1 MYVKQQ
7 IFIGNIYKVTK
18 QNINITPEI
27 KIKNNNMLICSDTE
41 DIFPTSITSISENY
55 ELYKEKVIL
64 IKTSNEFDLISKF
77 IEGVEYKNRIIKVN
91 RKNILLSIP
100 TGLNSLFVD
109 EKTLQPYSCAKT
121 KRLVK
126 K

>member
-1 MYVKQQ
+1 MKQQ

-18 QNINITPEI
+18 QNINITSEI
-27 KIKNNNMLICSDTE
+27 KIKNNNMLICSDIE
-41 DIFPTSITSISENY
+41 DVFPTSITSISENY

-64 IKTSNEFDLISKF
+64 IKTSNEPDLISKF

-121 KRLVK
+121 KKLTLQK
-126 K
+126 Y

>member
-1 MYVKQQ
+1 MKQQ

-27 KIKNNNMLICSDTE
+27 KLKNNNMLICSDIE
-41 DIFPTSITSISENY
+41 DVFPTSITSISENY

-64 IKTSNEFDLISKF
+64 IKTSNEPDLISKF

-91 RKNILLSIP
+91 KKHILLSIP

-109 EKTLQPYSCAKT
+109 EKSLQPYSCAKT
-121 KRLVK
+121 KKLTLQR
-126 K
+126 

>member
-1 MYVKQQ
+1 MKQQ

-18 QNINITPEI
+18 QNINIIPEI
-27 KIKNNNMLICSDTE
+27 KIKNNNMLICSDIE
-41 DIFPTSITSISENY
+41 DVFSPSITSISENY

-64 IKTSNEFDLISKF
+64 IKTSNELDLISKF
-77 IEGVEYKNRIIKVN
+77 IEVVEYKNRIIKVN

-121 KRLVK
+121 KKLTLQK
-126 K
+126 Y

>member
-1 MYVKQQ
+1 MKQQ
-7 IFIGNIYKVTK
+7 VFIGNIYKVTK

-27 KIKNNNMLICSDTE
+27 KIKNNNMLICSDIE
-41 DIFPTSITSISENY
+41 DIFPTSITSIRENY

-100 TGLNSLFVD
+100 IGLNSLFVD

>member
-1 MYVKQQ
+1 MKQQ

-18 QNINITPEI
+18 QNINITSEI
-27 KIKNNNMLICSDTE
+27 KIKNNNMLICSDIE
-41 DIFPTSITSISENY
+41 DVFPTSITSISENY

-64 IKTSNEFDLISKF
+64 IKTSNEPALISKF

>member
-1 MYVKQQ
+1 MKQQ

-18 QNINITPEI
+18 QNINITSEI
-27 KIKNNNMLICSDTE
+27 KIKNNNMLICSDIE
-41 DIFPTSITSISENY
+41 DVFPTSITSISENY

-64 IKTSNEFDLISKF
+64 IKTSNEPDLISKF

-121 KRLVK
+121 KKLVK

>member
-1 MYVKQQ
+1 MKQQ

-18 QNINITPEI
+18 QNINITSEI
-27 KIKNNNMLICSDTE
+27 KIKNNNMLICSDIE
-41 DIFPTSITSISENY
+41 DVFPTSITSISENY

-64 IKTSNEFDLISKF
+64 IKTSNEPDLISKF

-91 RKNILLSIP
+91 KKHILLSIP

-121 KRLVK
+121 KKLTLQK
-126 K
+126 Y

>member
-1 MYVKQQ
+1 MKQQ

-18 QNINITPEI
+18 QNINITSEI
-27 KIKNNNMLICSDTE
+27 KIKNNNMLICSDIE
-41 DIFPTSITSISENY
+41 DVFPTSITSISENY
-55 ELYKEKVIL
+55 ELYKKKVIL
-64 IKTSNEFDLISKF
+64 IKTSNELDLISKF
-77 IEGVEYKNRIIKVN
+77 IEGVKYKNRIIKVN

-121 KRLVK
+121 KKLTLQK
-126 K
+126 Y

>member
-1 MYVKQQ
+1 MKQQ

-18 QNINITPEI
+18 QNINIIPEI
-27 KIKNNNMLICSDTE
+27 KIKNNNMLICSDIE
-41 DIFPTSITSISENY
+41 DVFPTSITSISENY

-64 IKTSNEFDLISKF
+64 IKTSNEPDLISKF

-121 KRLVK
+121 KKLVK

>member
-1 MYVKQQ
+1 MKQQ

-18 QNINITPEI
+18 QNINITSEI
-27 KIKNNNMLICSDTE
+27 KIKNNNMLICSDIE
-41 DIFPTSITSISENY
+41 DVFPTSITSISENY

-64 IKTSNEFDLISKF
+64 IKTSNELDLISKF
-77 IEGVEYKNRIIKVN
+77 IEGVKYKNRIIKVN

-121 KRLVK
+121 KKLTLQK
-126 K
+126 Y

>member
-1 MYVKQQ
+1 MKQQ

-27 KIKNNNMLICSDTE
+27 KIKNNNMLICSDIE
-41 DIFPTSITSISENY
+41 YIFPTGIISISENY

-64 IKTSNEFDLISKF
+64 IKTSNEFDLISTFVK
-77 IEGVEYKNRIIKVN
+77 GMKYKNRIIKVN
-91 RKNILLSIP
+91 KKNILLSIP

-109 EKTLQPYSCAKT
+109 EKTLQPYSCSKT
-121 KRLVK
+121 KILLK

>member
-1 MYVKQQ
+1 MKQQ

-18 QNINITPEI
+18 QNINITSEI
-27 KIKNNNMLICSDTE
+27 KIKNNNMLIYSDIE
-41 DIFPTSITSISENY
+41 DVFPTSITSISENY

-64 IKTSNEFDLISKF
+64 IKTSNEPDLISKF

-121 KRLVK
+121 KKLTLQK
-126 K
+126 Y

>member
-1 MYVKQQ
+1 MKQQ

-18 QNINITPEI
+18 QNINITSEI
-27 KIKNNNMLICSDTE
+27 KIKNNNMLICSDIE
-41 DIFPTSITSISENY
+41 DVFPTSITSISENY

-64 IKTSNEFDLISKF
+64 IKTSNEPDLISKF

-100 TGLNSLFVD
+100 TRLNSLFVD

-121 KRLVK
+121 KKLTLQK
-126 K
+126 Y

>member
-1 MYVKQQ
+1 MKQQ

-18 QNINITPEI
+18 QNINITSEI
-27 KIKNNNMLICSDTE
+27 KIKNNNKLICSDIE
-41 DIFPTSITSISENY
+41 DVFPTSITSISENY

-64 IKTSNEFDLISKF
+64 IKTSNEPDLISKF
-77 IEGVEYKNRIIKVN
+77 IEGVKYKNKIIKVN
-91 RKNILLSIP
+91 KKHILLSIP

-109 EKTLQPYSCAKT
+109 EKSLQPYSCAKT
-121 KRLVK
+121 KKLVK